1 MSTEHVSEAEIL
13 IASVIKSVGKRVF
26 LKTVEQMCKH
36 PEKSAPAAQRVK
48 QAVPAECMCSARK
61 KGERTGIKAGKHV
74 LYDAVRCERKE
85 VNSETHLC
93 AVHTN
98 MVARKG
104 VLPFGLHSDPLT
116 EEMKK
121 VFGEL

>member
-1 MSTEHVSEAEIL
+1 MSTAEIL
-13 IASVIKSVGKRVF
+13 IASAIKTVGKRVF

-36 PEKSAPAAQRVK
+36 QEKSAPTGQRVK
-48 QAVPAECMCSARK
+48 QAVPADCMCIARK

-74 LYDAVRCERKE
+74 LYDAVRCERRE
-85 VNSETHLC
+85 VNSQTHLC

-98 MVARKG
+98 MLARKG
-104 VLPFGLHSDPLT
+104 ALPFGLYSEPLT
-116 EEMKK
+116 EETKK

>member
-1 MSTEHVSEAEIL
+1 MSTAEIL

-26 LKTVEQMCKH
+26 LKTVEQMYKH
-36 PEKSAPAAQRVK
+36 PEKATPTGQRVK
-48 QAVPAECMCSARK
+48 QFVPAECMCVARK

-74 LYDAVRCERKE
+74 LYDAVRCERRE
-85 VNSETHLC
+85 VDSETHLC

-98 MVARKG
+98 IIQRKG
-104 VLPFGLHSDPLT
+104 ALPFGLYSEPLT
-116 EEMKK
+116 DQTKK

>member
-1 MSTEHVSEAEIL
+1 MSTAEIL

-26 LKTVEQMCKH
+26 LKTVEQMTKH
-36 PEKSAPAAQRVK
+36 HEKSSPTLQRVK
-48 QAVPAECMCSARK
+48 QAVPAECMCVARK

-85 VNSETHLC
+85 VDSETHLC

-98 MVARKG
+98 MVAKKG
-104 VLPFGLHSDPLT
+104 SLPFGLYSDPLT
-116 EEMKK
+116 EEAKK

>member
-1 MSTEHVSEAEIL
+1 MSTAEIL

-36 PEKSAPAAQRVK
+36 QEKSSPAGQRVK
-48 QAVPAECMCSARK
+48 EAVPANCMCVARK
-61 KGERTGIKAGKHV
+61 KGDRTGIKAGKHV
-74 LYDAVRCERKE
+74 LYDAVRCERRE
-85 VNSETHLC
+85 VDSETHLC

-104 VLPFGLHSDPLT
+104 ALPFGRHDDSLT
-116 EEMKK
+116 EETKK

>member
-1 MSTEHVSEAEIL
+1 MSTAEIL
-13 IASVIKSVGKRVF
+13 IASAIKTVGKRVF
-26 LKTVEQMCKH
+26 MKTVEKMCKH
-36 PEKSAPAAQRVK
+36 PEKSVSMGQTVK
-48 QAVPAECMCSARK
+48 EAVPAEFMCVARK

-74 LYDAVRCERKE
+74 LYDAIRCERKE
-85 VNSETHLC
+85 FDSQTHLC

-98 MVARKG
+98 MLARKG
-104 VLPFGLHSDPLT
+104 ALPFGRHHEPLT

>member
-1 MSTEHVSEAEIL
+1 MSTAEIL

-36 PEKSAPAAQRVK
+36 PEKTTPVAERVK
-48 QAVPAECMCSARK
+48 QSVPAECMCMARK

-85 VNSETHLC
+85 VDPATHLC

-98 MVARKG
+98 MVRRKG
-104 VLPFGLHSDPLT
+104 ALPFGLYTDPFT
-116 EEMKK
+116 EELQK

>member
-1 MSTEHVSEAEIL
+1 MSTAEIL
-13 IASVIKSVGKRVF
+13 IGSVIKSVGKRVF

-36 PEKSAPAAQRVK
+36 QEKAAPAVQRVK
-48 QAVPAECMCSARK
+48 QSVPADCMCIARK
-61 KGERTGIKAGKHV
+61 KGDRTGIKAGKHV
-74 LYDAVRCERKE
+74 LYDAVRCERRE
-85 VNSETHLC
+85 VDSETHLC

-104 VLPFGLHSDPLT
+104 ALPFGLYSEPLT